1 MYKRP
6 SARSVRR
13 AVVLFGASAAA
24 LVSAAASEAGS
35 LATDA
40 SAAGD
45 TIVISDS
52 AARIA
57 SSLAGL
63 DLRFLDSLLG
73 RSKKLRARF
82 VPTTEASESA
92 LLIRLFGDSAFRA
105 PGIYSLQGRQV
116 DGSFALISKRPFNHK
131 VAGRIGG
138 YRIGFWPFEGRSARS
153 EQYESPDGFIE
164 VTPANQDT
172 RISEH
177 FQLRD
182 FLTKDQH
189 AVWPKYLVLNERLI
203 DKLELVIDELQAEGI
218 RVTHLSVMSGFR
230 TPRYNAQGVGK
241 GGRAATSRHQYGDAA
256 DVFVDNNRDGIM
268 DDINRDGRVNTRD
281 AAVLLRAV
289 ERVELAHPQLI
300 GGVGVYPATRS
311 HGPFAHI
318 DARGHRARWGEG

>member
-1 MYKRP
+1 MSYRSSKR
-6 SARSVRR
+6 STRR
-13 AVVLFGASAAA
+13 AVMLILAGAAA

-35 LATDA
+35 LSGGRHATH
-40 SAAGD
+40 G
-45 TIVISDS
+45 DS
-52 AARIA
+52 AFADSARIA
-57 SSLAGL
+57 STLTGL

-82 VPTTEASESA
+82 VPATQKFESA
-92 LLIRLFGDSAFRA
+92 SLIRLFGDSALRA
-105 PGIYSLQGRQV
+105 PGIHTLGKHLEAK
-116 DGSFALISKRPFNHK
+116 SFALISTRPFSHK

-138 YRIGFWPFEGRSARS
+138 YRIGFWPFEGRTARS
-153 EQYESPDGFIE
+153 EQYQSPEGFIE
-164 VTPANQDT
+164 VTRANQDT
-172 RISEH
+172 HVSEH

-189 AVWPKYLVLNERLI
+189 AIWPKYLVLNERLI
-203 DKLELVIDELQAEGI
+203 DKLELVIEELQTEGV

-230 TPRYNAQGVGK
+230 TPRYNARGVGK

-256 DVFVDNNRDGIM
+256 DVFVDNNRDGFM
-268 DDINRDGRVNTRD
+268 DDINRDGRVNSRD

-289 ERVELAHPQLI
+289 ERVEAVHPELI

-311 HGPFAHI
+311 HGPFVHI